1 MGEWLKTI
9 LEDHTAVADAA
20 TSKTINLPTSNM
32 IGKIDIRIS
41 GDGGAGTPD
50 VEALVTKVEVI
61 ANGSAV
67 IKSLSGEDLR
77 RIATFDTGV
86 VPEVT
91 NATGAATG
99 CTYPVNF
106 GRYIHDLLCMLPAK
120 IFKTLQLKLSFGTLI
135 AATGYATGTVKC
147 DAVCEEY
154 VSNDDPLSK
163 LILKDTEVESHTSA
177 AQTKD
182 ITLPLG
188 NRYRRVMVFC
198 TNGQTDLTEIQV
210 RVNNGAVIPLTTR
223 FDISCN
229 EDSWE
234 YLLQTAFTD
243 VTMVDFDKRKD
254 LSGCLVSSRFNDL
267 KLRYSEAAGSTIRTV
282 AQEVVSIRGG

>member
-9 LEDHTAVADAA
+9 LEDHTAIADAA
-20 TSKTINLPTSNM
+20 TSKTIDLPTSNM
-32 IGKIDIRIS
+32 IGKVDVRLS
-41 GDGGAGTPD
+41 GTGGSGTPD
-50 VEALVTKVEVI
+50 VEPLITKVEVI

-67 IKSLSGEDLR
+67 IKSLSNADLR

-99 CTYPVNF
+99 VTVPVNF
-106 GRYIHDLLCMLPAK
+106 GRYVHDLLCMLPAK

-135 AATGYATGTVKC
+135 AATGFVTGTVKL
-147 DAVCEEY
+147 DVVCEEY

-163 LILKDTEVESHTSA
+163 LILKDTEIESHTSA
-177 AQTKD
+177 AAVKD
-182 ITLPLG
+182 VTLPLG

-198 TNGQTDLTEIQV
+198 TNGQDDLTMIQV
-210 RVNNGAVIPLTTR
+210 RINNGAVIPLATR
-223 FDISCN
+223 FDNSTY
-229 EDSWE
+229 EDSLE

-243 VTMVDFDKRKD
+243 VTMIDFDKRKD

-282 AQEVVSIRGG
+282 ACEVVSIRGG